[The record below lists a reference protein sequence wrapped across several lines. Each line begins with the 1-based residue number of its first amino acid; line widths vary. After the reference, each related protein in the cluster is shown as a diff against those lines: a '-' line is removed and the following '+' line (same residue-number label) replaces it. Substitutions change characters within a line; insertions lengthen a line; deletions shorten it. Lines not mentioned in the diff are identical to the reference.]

1 MELVNFASMLGLDQL
16 TSRRRFK
23 FFGLAD
29 DRDNSSP
36 SSFGKLFP
44 DKEDTNFMRNLER
57 EKHETFTNISLTL
70 AKPNSN
76 YFMV

>member
-44 DKEDTNFMRNLER
+44 DKEDTNFMRNLEC
-57 EKHETFTNISLTL
+57 EKHETLPISL
-70 AKPNSN
+70 
-76 YFMV
+76 